1 MNKNINLKHLIYFQ
15 IIYNCFIKFFI
26 SDFHFP
32 SILNYVT
39 DIVNILI
46 FLGIMINLK
55 RKKSKKI
62 KIGSSVIII
71 ALIILNIISIILN
84 LYSPLLFF
92 WGFRNVY
99 RFFMFFISCIYLL
112 NKDDYIKILE
122 ILEKIL
128 IINFFICIYEF
139 VIREIKFDNLGGIFG
154 NNVVGGNGPLN
165 VLMII
170 VTTYVL
176 ISFINGKKKLKE
188 VGIIILLN
196 LLVASLAELKMYY
209 FELIILVLLI
219 SLFVKKNIKFFIA
232 ILLGTILVS
241 YALSIYTK
249 LYPNNAGF
257 LSMDFFMDY
266 TANSTYGS
274 TTDINRLTALTMIN
288 DRFFNSA
295 KEFLFGIGLGNADT
309 SQFDIFNS
317 RFYEIYG
324 QTFKYNWFMHAFV
337 LIEMGWSGLILY
349 FAFLISIVII
359 SIKYKKVYV
368 KEEENVLLNV
378 SLIVSIFSCI
388 LMVYN
393 QSLRIETM
401 GYAIF
406 LFLAIPYSIKRE
418 NIYEGEKE

>member
-1 MNKNINLKHLIYFQ
+1 MNKKINLKYLIYFQ

-39 DIVNILI
+39 DFVSILI

-55 RKKSKKI
+55 RNKNKRI
-62 KIGSSVIII
+62 KIESSVIII
-71 ALIILNIISIILN
+71 SLIIINIISLILN

-99 RFFMFFISCIYLL
+99 RFFMFFISCVYILS
-112 NKDDYIKILE
+112 KEDYIKILE
-122 ILEKIL
+122 ILEKIF

-139 VIREIKFDNLGGIFG
+139 VVKGVKFDNLGGLFG
-154 NNVVGGNGPLN
+154 NNTIGGNGPLN

-170 VTTYVL
+170 VTAYVL
-176 ISFINGKKKLKE
+176 ISFVNSIKTLKE
-188 VGIIILLN
+188 VGIIILMNVLI
-196 LLVASLAELKMYY
+196 ASLAELKMYY

-219 SLFVKKNIKFFIA
+219 FLFVKKNIKFFIA
-232 ILLGTILVS
+232 ILLGVILVS
-241 YALSIYTK
+241 YALNIYTK

-257 LSMDFFMDY
+257 LSVDFFMDY

-274 TTDINRLTALTMIN
+274 STDINRLTALTMIN
-288 DRFFNSA
+288 ERFFDSA

-309 SQFDIFNS
+309 SQFAIFNS
-317 RFYEIYG
+317 KFYNMHG

-349 FAFLISIVII
+349 FAFLISIAII
-359 SIKYKKVYV
+359 CIKYKKIYTN
-368 KEEENVLLNV
+368 KEENLLLNIG
-378 SLIVSIFSCI
+378 LIIAIFSCI

-393 QSLRIETM
+393 QSLRVESM

-418 NIYEGEKE
+418 IIYKGEKE